1 MNHIHIDDSL
11 YSYRKLESDI
21 RKNLLKLNREDKG
34 LYILEPNPNYNFI
47 VNYLSLKR
55 SKNSIFLIEKIDDL
69 TTEILSQLKSVF
81 NFIFL
86 ENSKKI
92 FSDFNKKE
100 TLDDVEIML
109 SSGTSLN
116 KKIIVIKKDTIWNNV
131 DRINEQF
138 KVDKSVCELVLM
150 PLHHSFGI
158 TRLRC
163 GLKRNS
169 NIYLSK
175 TLLDSKML
183 KKCFLNEKKVF
194 IGAVSKAMELFLSYF
209 GRYIKKQN
217 SIYFYLES
225 GSMEISKSIL
235 DSISKNFTNYLHF
248 HHYGSTESSRS
259 FFSGTKDLNLDTR
272 NIGEISK
279 GLKYK
284 IIDDELL
291 IKGNSLFYGYLNNGE
306 LTYKLDNENY
316 ITKDGYFK
324 TGDNVKVQ
332 DDLLLFESRKK
343 DIINLNGLK
352 FSPLILENEIL
363 KNSQELIDVVVVQFP
378 GDHDYFIVY
387 ELNQSF
393 KSNDEI
399 TSKINNISKKLF
411 TIKPI
416 KILDEKIIRTR
427 SGKKIRKYELYKD
440 RF

>member
-47 VNYLSLKR
+47 VKYLSLQR

-100 TLDDVEIML
+100 TLDDVEIIL

-183 KKCFLNEKKVF
+183 KKCFLNEKKIF
-194 IGAVSKAMELFLSYF
+194 LGAVSKAMELFISYF

-217 SIYFYLES
+217 NIFFYLES

-235 DSISKNFTNYLHF
+235 DSINENFTNYLHF